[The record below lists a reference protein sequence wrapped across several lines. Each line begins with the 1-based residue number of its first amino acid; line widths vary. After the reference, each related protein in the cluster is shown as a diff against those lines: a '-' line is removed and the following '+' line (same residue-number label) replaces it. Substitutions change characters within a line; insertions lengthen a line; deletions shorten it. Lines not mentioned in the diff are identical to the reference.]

1 MQVNIIGLMTVTREF
16 VKQMEER
23 KCDVGHII
31 NLNRCFVIYVS
42 HSSLGVG
49 VAMHSSINDNNNKQT
64 VFIAVS

>member
-31 NLNRCFVIYVS
+31 NLNRCFVVYVS
-42 HSSLGVG
+42 HTSPAVG
-49 VAMHSSINDNNNKQT
+49 VAMRSSINDNNNKHAI
-64 VFIAVS
+64 FIAVL